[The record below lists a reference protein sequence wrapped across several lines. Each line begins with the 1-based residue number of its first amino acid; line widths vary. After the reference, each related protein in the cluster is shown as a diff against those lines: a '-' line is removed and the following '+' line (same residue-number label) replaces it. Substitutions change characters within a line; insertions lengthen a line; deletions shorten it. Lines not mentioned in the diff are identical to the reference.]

1 MAKTPDVTVDMGQK
15 ENHMDDEPK
24 WERCTF
30 HATERGSI
38 SSGWDG
44 ESDITSFA
52 VILVGPEKHR
62 FLLSEIPVKLKATCH
77 RSYLTPSVVQLH
89 LLLFWLYDSSHILLG
104 VESHPHNAHLW
115 GWHLLHVILF
125 LDTVSWD
132 LEKYCWRSWE
142 KKTASLSQQR
152 RKLYTM
158 SSISGAAL
166 TGCQT
171 GATAAS
177 CAPWRRELRS

>member
-1 MAKTPDVTVDMGQK
+1 MLSLLHSHFFSVYMHVANERIKKSLFFFSTSGSGTNNGVSVGYNKNCAWLPPVCHWPRQPDVTAGMGQK

-104 VESHPHNAHLW
+104 VEIWA
-115 GWHLLHVILF
+115 I
-125 LDTVSWD
+125 
-132 LEKYCWRSWE
+132 E
-142 KKTASLSQQR
+142 
-152 RKLYTM
+152 
-158 SSISGAAL
+158 SS
-166 TGCQT
+166 T
-171 GATAAS
+171 
-177 CAPWRRELRS
+177 